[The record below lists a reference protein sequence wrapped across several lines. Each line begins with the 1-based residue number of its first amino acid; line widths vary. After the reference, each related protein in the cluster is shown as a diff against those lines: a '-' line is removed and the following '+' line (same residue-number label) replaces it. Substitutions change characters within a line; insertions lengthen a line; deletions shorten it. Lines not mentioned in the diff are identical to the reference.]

1 MSNPFKIFKLRKE
14 ERWLAAVALI
24 VFVVFNALLVVSH
37 WGAWT
42 LRAEYQFDC
51 YGCCWPRYSLFVS
64 DLLVFVIAHLL
75 CRVPA

>member
-24 VFVVFNALLVVSH
+24 VFVVFNALLVAGH

-42 LRAEYQFDC
+42 RGASGGFY
-51 YGCCWPRYSLFVS
+51 
-64 DLLVFVIAHLL
+64 
-75 CRVPA
+75 